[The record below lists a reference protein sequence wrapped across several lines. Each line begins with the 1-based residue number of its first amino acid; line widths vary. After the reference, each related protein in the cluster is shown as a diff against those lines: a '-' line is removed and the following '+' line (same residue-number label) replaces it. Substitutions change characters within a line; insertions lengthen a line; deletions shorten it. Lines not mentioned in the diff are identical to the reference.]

1 LPHEA
6 SKVSKIFKELPIE
19 KSLLVNWGLVRLHDD
34 TSSFPLIGCE
44 RRSLAVRLTSSILIV
59 GRMLMNATSVAA
71 FLRIQK
77 LVFIEPAAHALLA
90 CLCIASCGLPAEA
103 AIIANDTFAYATGI
117 DLAGNNG
124 GSGWAGAWSATES
137 AATKATI
144 IDVSGNPL
152 SFTPAG
158 GQPMSGGNQALEV
171 KLDTGMSGNNRAG
184 ARQLASPL
192 QQTFYA
198 GYLFRYDG
206 TDFGGSNNT
215 FTLHLSDSA
224 SNQTSFNFGVRGNT
238 PGSATAPPAGGPQE
252 FVVRSGTGNPVT
264 GAFGGGDL
272 INGKEYFLLAK
283 LTYSG
288 TNYDQIDVWVDP
300 PVNPGAPNLTLSL
313 PAGTGLTQINHVFF
327 RQAANQA
334 SDDIFIADRLVL
346 GQFLSDLIVPEPTAL
361 ALFAG
366 AGTGIFGVCYRR
378 RS

>member
-1 LPHEA
+1 
-6 SKVSKIFKELPIE
+6 
-19 KSLLVNWGLVRLHDD
+19 
-34 TSSFPLIGCE
+34 
-44 RRSLAVRLTSSILIV
+44 
-59 GRMLMNATSVAA
+59 MLMNATSVAT
-71 FLRIQK
+71 FLWRQG
-77 LVFIEPAAHALLA
+77 LDYFRPARHALLA
-90 CLCIASCGLPAEA
+90 CLCIASSGSPAHA
-103 AIIANDTFAYATGI
+103 TVIGSDTFAYATAT

-124 GSGWAGAWSATES
+124 GSGWAGAWSATEA
-137 AATKATI
+137 AATKATV

-158 GQPMSGGNQALEV
+158 GQPLAGGNQALEV
-171 KLDTGMSGNNRAG
+171 KLDTGATGNHRAG

-215 FTLHLSDSA
+215 FALHLSDSA
-224 SNQTSFNFGVRGNT
+224 TNQNSFNFGVRGNT

-252 FVVRSGTGNPVT
+252 FIVRSGTGTPMA

-272 INGKEYFLLAK
+272 VNGKEYYLLAK

-300 PVNPGAPNLTLSL
+300 AANPGAPSLTLAL

-334 SDDIFIADRLVL
+334 SDDVFVVDRLVI
-346 GQFLSDLIVPEPTAL
+346 GQSVSDLLVPEPASL
-361 ALFAG
+361 ALLISASF
-366 AGTGIFGVCYRR
+366 GIFGVCYRR
-378 RS
+378 RA

>member
-1 LPHEA
+1 
-6 SKVSKIFKELPIE
+6 
-19 KSLLVNWGLVRLHDD
+19 
-34 TSSFPLIGCE
+34 
-44 RRSLAVRLTSSILIV
+44 
-59 GRMLMNATSVAA
+59 MLMNATSIAT
-71 FLRIQK
+71 FLRRQG
-77 LVFIEPAAHALLA
+77 LDYFQLAHGALLA
-90 CLCIASCGLPAEA
+90 SLCVASWGLPARA
-103 AIIANDTFAYATGI
+103 AIVANDTFAYATGT
-117 DLAGNNG
+117 DLAGQNG
-124 GSGWAGAWSATES
+124 GSGWAGAWSATET

-152 SFTPAG
+152 SFTPVG
-158 GQPMSGGNQALEV
+158 GQAIAGGNQALEV

-206 TDFGGSNNT
+206 TDFGGGNNT

-224 SNQTSFNFGVRGNT
+224 TNQSSFNFGVRGNT

-252 FVVRSGTGNPVT
+252 FVVRSGTGTPVA

-272 INGKEYFLLAK
+272 VNGKEYFLLAK

-300 PVNPGAPNLTLSL
+300 PVNPGTPNLTLSL
-313 PAGTGLTQINHVFF
+313 AAGTGLTQINHVFF

-334 SDDIFIADRLVL
+334 SDDVFVADGLVI
-346 GQFLSDLIVPEPTAL
+346 GQSLSDLIVPEPTAL
-361 ALFAG
+361 TLLAG
-366 AGTGIFGVCYRR
+366 ACFGLFGLCYRR
-378 RS
+378 RA